1 MSSVVDQ
8 DIAPLCMLA
17 SLLGGMGCG
26 AITSRRQQLEG
37 SDLARCNPRAKVE
50 ITLLVVLFGK
60 KFSRT

>member
-1 MSSVVDQ
+1 
-8 DIAPLCMLA
+8 MLA